1 MIMLMDEKK
10 KVDTIISHGEMVKML
25 NCNKYVTE
33 YQNE

>member
-1 MIMLMDEKK
+1 MDEK
-10 KVDTIISHGEMVKML
+10 KVDTIISHGEIIKML

>member
-1 MIMLMDEKK
+1 MIMLMDEK
-10 KVDTIISHGEMVKML
+10 KVDTIISHGEIIKML

>member
-1 MIMLMDEKK
+1 MLMDEK
-10 KVDTIISHGEMVKML
+10 KVDTIISHGEIIKML